1 MYNNKKLYLSKE
13 DKKLMGVCG
22 GLGEY
27 LDIDATFI
35 RLAFVF
41 AFFVLGT
48 GLLVTG
54 LPAYFVMGLVI
65 PEKPIDYKEPKRDF
79 EEVNEKAE
87 FAEYTSDEDDEEYN
101 PFDF

>member
-41 AFFVLGT
+41 AFFALGT
-48 GLLVTG
+48 GLLV
-54 LPAYFVMGLVI
+54 YFVMGLVI
-65 PEKPIDYKEPKRDF
+65 PEKPTDYKEPVRDF

-101 PFDF
+101 PFDS

>member
-1 MYNNKKLYLSKE
+1 MYNNKKLYLSTD

-27 LDIDATFI
+27 FDIDSTFI

-41 AFFVLGT
+41 AFFALGS
-48 GLLVTG
+48 GLM
-54 LPAYFVMGLVI
+54 AYLIMGLVI
-65 PEKPIDYKEPKRDF
+65 PEKPKGTNNPGRDF
-79 EEVNEKAE
+79 EEVDENTE
-87 FAEYTSDEDDEEYN
+87 FAEDTSSEDDEEDN

>member
-41 AFFVLGT
+41 AFFALGT
-48 GLLVTG
+48 GLLV
-54 LPAYFVMGLVI
+54 YFIMGLVI
-65 PEKPIDYKEPKRDF
+65 PEKPKGTSNPGRDF

-87 FAEYTSDEDDEEYN
+87 FTEETSYEDDDEEYN

>member
-41 AFFVLGT
+41 AFFALGT
-48 GLLVTG
+48 GLLV
-54 LPAYFVMGLVI
+54 YFVMGLVV
-65 PEKPIDYKEPKRDF
+65 PEKPTDYKEPKRDF
-79 EEVNEKAE
+79 EEVDENTE
-87 FAEYTSDEDDEEYN
+87 FTEETSNEDDEEYN
-101 PFDF
+101 PFDS

>member
-41 AFFVLGT
+41 AFFALGT
-48 GLLVTG
+48 GLLV
-54 LPAYFVMGLVI
+54 YFVMGLVI
-65 PEKPIDYKEPKRDF
+65 PEKPTDYKEPGRDF
-79 EEVNEKAE
+79 EEVDENTEFTEKA
-87 FAEYTSDEDDEEYN
+87 SDEDDEEYD

>member
-41 AFFVLGT
+41 AFFALGT
-48 GLLVTG
+48 GLLV
-54 LPAYFVMGLVI
+54 YFVMGLVV
-65 PEKPIDYKEPKRDF
+65 PEKPTDYKEPGRDF

-87 FAEYTSDEDDEEYN
+87 FAEDTSSEDDEEYN

>member
-41 AFFVLGT
+41 AFFALGT
-48 GLLVTG
+48 GLLV
-54 LPAYFVMGLVI
+54 YFIMGLVI
-65 PEKPIDYKEPKRDF
+65 PEKPIGYKEPKRDF

-87 FAEYTSDEDDEEYN
+87 FTEKTSDEDDEEYN
-101 PFDF
+101 PFDS

>member
-41 AFFVLGT
+41 AFFALGT
-48 GLLVTG
+48 GLLV
-54 LPAYFVMGLVI
+54 YFVMGLVV
-65 PEKPIDYKEPKRDF
+65 PEKPIGYNEPKRDF
-79 EEVNEKAE
+79 EEVDENTE
-87 FAEYTSDEDDEEYN
+87 FTEEASNEDDEEYN
-101 PFDF
+101 PFDS